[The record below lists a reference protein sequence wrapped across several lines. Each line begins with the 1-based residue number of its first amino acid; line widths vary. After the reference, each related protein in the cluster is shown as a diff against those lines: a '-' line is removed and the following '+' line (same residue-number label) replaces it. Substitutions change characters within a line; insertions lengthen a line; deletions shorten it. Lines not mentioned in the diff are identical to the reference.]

1 MSEQFVHLHNHSEYS
16 LLDGMLRITD
26 LDGKP
31 SAFLKSAYQKGVRS
45 LAITDHGN
53 MYGAVDFYNN
63 ARAVGIKP
71 ILGCELYITAGPR
84 TEKSKDSK
92 YEYGHLTALVE
103 NQKGYENLVEML
115 SLANTEGFYRHPR
128 IDFELLEKYREGI
141 IFLSGCLKSL
151 VAYNC
156 SRGELEKA
164 VSYAGR
170 FKDILG
176 PENFYIELMDHGIEE
191 EKAAIKGLVE
201 VAAKT
206 GLKMVATNDCHYEK
220 KEDWFAH
227 DVHICISTNSQLDD
241 PNRLKMNTHELYFK
255 SSDEM
260 IKLFSWLPESISN
273 TVAIAERCL
282 VEIKKD
288 KIYLPDFKVPE
299 VYYQKASGE
308 REAQFLYLKD
318 LCYSNLEKKLKNFD
332 EKYKERL
339 EFELGVINKMVFS
352 SYFLIV
358 MDFIKYARENGV
370 PVGPGRG
377 SGAGALVAY
386 ALDITRV
393 DPLEHDLLFERFLN
407 PERASMPD
415 LDIDFSDT
423 GREKVIDYVKKK
435 YGVSNVANIIT
446 YGSIM
451 AKTAVKDV
459 GRVMGMPAADTNNIT
474 KLIPNNYTLNQA
486 LEENEE
492 LKKLRQQEKYAKLF
506 EVALKIEGLRRHTGV
521 HAAGVLITARPVMKY
536 VPLAVRDEIVT
547 TQYDGNVLTE
557 LGLLKVDFLGL
568 RTLSVIDEAERAV
581 REKNPDFDINKI
593 PFDDKKTFELLCR
606 GETTGVFQLESEG
619 MRRLVKNLKP
629 SVFPD
634 ISALVALYR
643 PGPLQSGM
651 VEHFVNRKHGKEK
664 IVYDHPMLEPILRD
678 TYGNIVYQEQVM
690 EIAKKLAGFTPGE
703 ADKLRKAMGKK
714 IMDVMEKE
722 REHFLKG
729 CAARDIPKKTADKIF
744 NAMIEF
750 AKYGFNKSHSVA
762 YATVSYQT
770 AYLKANYPVE
780 FMAALLTSEIGHN
793 AMNTSAENK
802 IVTYIE
808 EAGSMGIKVLPLDVN
823 KSFPKFKIEGGDI
836 RFALMAVKNIGE
848 GVAEEIVSEREK
860 NGPYKSSADFI
871 SRNNSKQF
879 NKRVLESLA
888 KGGALDSLYPQEEKT
903 EVKRACALEDMAG
916 GTDRLM
922 ENFSQGSLFQTA
934 QKKKLSEHEI
944 LKNEKE
950 VLGFYYSSHPLA
962 SLKKYVKMVSRHTI
976 ADAASQPSYQDSMV
990 RVSGVI
996 NQIKPLKTKKN
1007 EQMCKFVLEDLTGEI
1022 WVFVSSR
1029 KLNEASKFI
1038 KPDSMVTVT
1047 GKVKA
1052 GYKPE
1057 DPQEITLED
1066 ICDLECSLARY
1077 GKSLIIFLDGKAVMG
1092 EEEKDLKPLVKTL
1105 EKHAGGSPVF
1115 FRVDSINREKYLLET
1130 DFRVNFT
1137 HELFR
1142 DLDACVGGNSWQ
1154 IESA

>member
-1 MSEQFVHLHNHSEYS
+1 MSETFVHLHNHSEYS
-16 LLDGMLRITD
+16 LLDGMLRITN

-31 SAFLKSAYQKGVRS
+31 SSFLKNIYQQGVRS
-45 LAITDHGN
+45 LAVTDHGN

-63 ARAVGIKP
+63 AKAVGIKP
-71 ILGCELYITAGPR
+71 IIGCELYITAGPR
-84 TEKSKDSK
+84 TDKNKDSG
-92 YEYGHLTALVE
+92 YEYGHITALVE
-103 NQKGYENLVEML
+103 NNKGYENLVEML
-115 SLANTEGFYRHPR
+115 SLANIEGFYRHPR
-128 IDFELLEKYREGI
+128 IDFELLEKYKEGI
-141 IFLSGCLKSL
+141 IFLSGCLHSL

-156 SRGELEKA
+156 AKGEMKKA
-164 VSYAGR
+164 LDYAGR

-176 PENFYIELMDHGIEE
+176 SENFYLEIMDHGIEE
-191 EKAAIKGLVE
+191 EKAALKGLLE
-201 VAAKT
+201 ISKKT
-206 GLKMVATNDCHYEK
+206 GLSLVATNDCHYEK

-227 DVHICISTNSQLDD
+227 DVHICISTNSLLSDE
-241 PNRLKMNTHELYFK
+241 NRLKMNTKELYFK
-255 SSDEM
+255 SPQEM
-260 IKLFSWLPESISN
+260 AALFSWAPESLTN
-273 TVAIAERCL
+273 TVKIAQRCH

-288 KIYLPDFKVPE
+288 KIYLPSFSVPE
-299 VYYQKASGE
+299 KYSQNNVDEK
-308 REAQFLYLKD
+308 EAQFQYLRD
-318 LCYSNLEKKLKNFD
+318 LCYGNLEKKLKDFSQ
-332 EKYKERL
+332 KYKDRL
-339 EFELGVINKMVFS
+339 EFELGVIKKMGFA

-386 ALDITRV
+386 ALEITKI

-423 GREKVIDYVKKK
+423 GREKVIEYVKKK
-435 YGVSNVANIIT
+435 YGEKNVANIIT

-459 GRVMGMPAADTNNIT
+459 GRVMGFSASDTLAIT
-474 KLIPNNYTLNQA
+474 KLIPGNYTLTQA
-486 LEENEE
+486 LEEIEE
-492 LKKLRQQEKYAKLF
+492 LKKLKNKQEYAKLF
-506 EVALKIEGLRRHTGV
+506 EVAHKIEGLRRHTGV
-521 HAAGVLITARPVMKY
+521 HAAGVLITAKPVMKY
-536 VPLAVRDEIVT
+536 APLAVRDNVIT

-568 RTLSVIDEAERAV
+568 RTLSVIDEAVKEIRI
-581 REKNPDFDINKI
+581 KNPKFDIDKI
-593 PFDDKKTFELLCR
+593 PFNDKKTFELLCR

-664 IVYDHPMLEPILRD
+664 IVYDHPMLESILKD

-722 REHFLKG
+722 REHFVKG
-729 CAARDIPKKTADKIF
+729 CLSNNIPKKTAEKIF
-744 NAMIEF
+744 SAMVKF
-750 AKYGFNKSHSVA
+750 AEYGFNKSHSVA
-762 YATVSYQT
+762 YAALSYQT

-793 AMNTSAENK
+793 ALNTSAENK

-808 EAGSMGIKVLPLDVN
+808 EADRMGIKVLPVDIN
-823 KSFPKFKIEGGDI
+823 KSFPKFKIEDSNI

-848 GVAEEIVSEREK
+848 GVAEEIAAERGK
-860 NGPYKSSADFI
+860 NGIYKSAADFI

-888 KGGALDSLYPQEEKT
+888 KAGALDSLYPKEEKIET
-903 EVKRACALEDMAG
+903 KRAAALDDMSG
-916 GTDRLM
+916 GTEKLL

-934 QKKKLSEHEI
+934 EKKKLSEHEI

-962 SLKKYVKMVSRHTI
+962 SLKKYVKMVSRENI
-976 ADAASQPSYQDSMV
+976 SQISSDTSYRDSSV
-990 RVSGVI
+990 RVSGII
-996 NQIKPLKTKKN
+996 NQIKPIKTKKN
-1007 EQMCKFVLEDLTGEI
+1007 EQMCKFVLEDLSGEI
-1022 WVFVSSR
+1022 WIFVSP
-1029 KLNEASKFI
+1029 KKMPEASKYLNI
-1038 KPDSMVTVT
+1038 DSMVTVT

-1052 GYKPE
+1052 GFKPE
-1057 DPQEITLED
+1057 DPQEISLDE
-1066 ICDLECSLARY
+1066 ICGLECALAKY
-1077 GKSLIIFLDGKAVMG
+1077 GKSLVIFLNGKAVMG
-1092 EEEKDLKPLVKTL
+1092 EEEKDLKPLLKVF
-1105 EKHAGGSPVF
+1105 EKHRGSMPVF
-1115 FRVDSINREKYLLET
+1115 FKVDSINKESYLLET
-1130 DFRVNFT
+1130 DFRVEFT
-1137 HELFR
+1137 GELFSE
-1142 DLDACVGGNSWQ
+1142 LDSCVGGNSWQ
-1154 IESA
+1154 IESE